1 MSWVAAGMV
10 GSAVVTG
17 YGARKAAQTA
27 NQGIEAQIAAQERAL
42 EAGQEASKFRP
53 VGFTSPYGSANYVV
67 DAQGNLTDVGF
78 TLTPEMR
85 QRASTFGGLGLDV
98 LQNLSV
104 DPTRVAQERTDRML
118 ALLAP
123 GREQQTE
130 RTYASLAAKGLLGA
144 GADVGTGAYV
154 NPMMA
159 GLTSTFAQQ
168 DLGIA
173 ADSYDFAQKDILNRL
188 NLARGLF
195 TDEAG
200 VYDIGRKELEYGRRL
215 ADEERRRRLEG
226 AGMQATAA
234 TNIGELT
241 SAIASNN
248 AQMTAAMYGQYGD
261 ITNKAIGLLKPP
273 QQQQPQYQD
282 TGFRFY
288 NQTPSVNQGYEDP
301 YLRQR
306 YT

>member
-10 GSAVVTG
+10 GSAVVTS

-27 NQGIEAQIAAQERAL
+27 NKGVEAQIAAQREAL

-85 QRASTFGGLGLDV
+85 QRASTFGGLGSEV

-118 ALLAP
+118 ALLTP

-159 GLTSTFAQQ
+159 GLQSTFAQQ

-173 ADSYDFAQKDILNRL
+173 AESYNFAQKDILDRL

-215 ADEERRRRLEG
+215 ADEERARRLAG
-226 AGMQATAA
+226 AGMEGRAA
-234 TNIGELT
+234 ANIGQFT
-241 SAIASNN
+241 SDIARNN
-248 AQMTAAMYGQYGD
+248 AQMIAGQYLQYGD
-261 ITNKAIGLLKPP
+261 IAKQAIGLLKQPPAQNPPP
-273 QQQQPQYQD
+273 QSWQY
-282 TGFRFY
+282 G
-288 NQTPSVNQGYEDP
+288 SGSQGYADP
-301 YLRQR
+301 TLTQR
-306 YT
+306 WA